1 MNLADMWATGALITF
16 IALTLYSIKVK
27 DRAKKV
33 PLLIN
38 ILLSGFWPAAL
49 AISTIACLNS
59 LYEWAIGYK
68 D

>member
-1 MNLADMWATGALITF
+1 MNIVDMWAAGALITF

-38 ILLSGFWPAAL
+38 ILLSGF
-49 AISTIACLNS
+49 
-59 LYEWAIGYK
+59 
-68 D
+68 

>member
-1 MNLADMWATGALITF
+1 MNIVDMWAAGALITF
-16 IALTLYSIKVK
+16 IGLTLYSRKVK
-27 DRAKKV
+27 DKAKKV

-49 AISTIACLNS
+49 AISAIACFNA
-59 LYEWAIGYK
+59 LYEKTIDYK